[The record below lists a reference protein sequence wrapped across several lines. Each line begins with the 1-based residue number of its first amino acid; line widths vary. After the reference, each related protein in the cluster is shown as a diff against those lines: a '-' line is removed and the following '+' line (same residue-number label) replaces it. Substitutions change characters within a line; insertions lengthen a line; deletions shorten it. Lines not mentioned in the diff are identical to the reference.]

1 VSDLREATAKLAA
14 GERLDVE
21 QSARAFEDVAHGNAT
36 PAQLGAFLMALRVRG
51 ETVDEI
57 VGAVTTLRKKMLPV
71 DAPPGAMDVVGTG
84 GDSSGSYNIS
94 TGAAFVVAGA
104 GQVVA
109 KHGNRAVS
117 SRCGA
122 ADVLAALGVEISL
135 CRHSVARC
143 LREAGIGFMF
153 APAHHP
159 ALQQVAT
166 VRVELGIRTI
176 FNLVGPLVNPAR
188 VKNHMIGVYS
198 PAWTEP
204 FALVLDRLGSTRA
217 LIVCGSDGLDEIT
230 TTGPTAVTELDRGR
244 VRNFT
249 IRPEDVGLPR
259 ASPQELVGGD
269 ADENAAA
276 LRAVLEGSP
285 GPYRDV
291 VLMNAAAGLVVAGR
305 AATLREGV
313 TLASQ
318 VIDSGR
324 ASASLEA
331 LVRASRT
338 ASTGCDCD
346 AVIPRSFV
354 RKDEIVDEYGP
365 VGCW

>member
-1 VSDLREATAKLAA
+1 VSHLREANAKLAA

-21 QSARAFEDVAHGNAT
+21 ESARAFEEVTHGNAT

-57 VGAVTTLRKKMLPV
+57 VGAVTTLRRKMLTV
-71 DAPPGAMDVVGTG
+71 DAPPDAMDIVGTG

-94 TGAAFVVAGA
+94 TGAAFVIAGA

-135 CRHSVARC
+135 CRHRVARC

-159 ALQQVAT
+159 ALKQVAT

-176 FNLVGPLVNPAR
+176 FNLVGPLVNPAGVR
-188 VKNHMIGVYS
+188 SHMIGVYS
-198 PAWTEP
+198 PTWTEP
-204 FALVLDRLGSTRA
+204 FALVLDRLGSARA

-230 TTGPTAVTELDRGR
+230 TTGTTAVTELDRGT

-249 IRPEDVGLPR
+249 IRPEDVGLPS
-259 ASPQELVGGD
+259 APPQALVGGD
-269 ADENAAA
+269 ARQNAAA
-276 LRAVLEGSP
+276 LREVLDGSP

-324 ASASLEA
+324 ALARLEA
-331 LVRASRT
+331 LVRVSQAVS
-338 ASTGCDCD
+338 SGCGCDS
-346 AVIPRSFV
+346 VIPRSSA
-354 RKDEIVDEYGP
+354 RKDEGVNAYGP